1 MTIRIGITGP
11 IACGKST
18 LAGWLRDLGARV
30 IDADAVAR
38 MVVGPGMPALAA
50 VFGAFGDRVRAAD
63 GSLDRAALG
72 SLVFTDPA
80 ALARLEAIVHPAV
93 RSVILDAIGA
103 AEESGH
109 PAIVIE
115 AIKLVE
121 GGLASVCDEVWL
133 VTCSPH
139 EQRARLRSRGTS
151 AADAGARLMSQ
162 GAIRER
168 LEGAATRV
176 IVTSGT
182 ASDARVR
189 AEAAYAAALA
199 ASHGRAAGEH
209 RAP

>member
-18 LAGWLRDLGARV
+18 LAGWLRDLGALV

-38 MVVGPGMPALAA
+38 LVVGPGMPALAA
-50 VFGAFGDRVRAAD
+50 VFGAFGERVRAAD

-93 RSVILDAIGA
+93 RSVILDTIGA

-121 GGLASVCDEVWL
+121 GGLAAVCDEVWL
-133 VTCSPH
+133 VTCSAD
-139 EQRARLRSRGTS
+139 EQRARLTARGTS
-151 AADAGARLMSQ
+151 AADADARLMSQ

-168 LEGAATRV
+168 LEGVATRV

-182 ASDARVR
+182 APDARVR
-189 AEAAYAAALA
+189 AEAAYAAALVA
-199 ASHGRAAGEH
+199 NHGREAGEH